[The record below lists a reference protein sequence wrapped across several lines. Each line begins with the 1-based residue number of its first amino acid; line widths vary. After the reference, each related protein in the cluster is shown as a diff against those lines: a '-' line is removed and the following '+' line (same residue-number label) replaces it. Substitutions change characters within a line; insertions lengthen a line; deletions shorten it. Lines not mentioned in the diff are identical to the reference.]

1 MMSKAIVI
9 SLHARQ
15 QMRLRGA
22 EEQEV
27 LLAVQTGTW
36 EPVKQGRLH
45 ARYVVSFNDVSPVN
59 QKFYGLKTIDA
70 VFVEEPDRIVVITV
84 KVYYHD

>member
-1 MMSKAIVI
+1 MA
-9 SLHARQ
+9 
-15 QMRLRGA
+15 
-22 EEQEV
+22 
-27 LLAVQTGTW
+27 
-36 EPVKQGRLH
+36 P
-45 ARYVVSFNDVSPVN
+45 YVVSFNDVSPVN